1 MTLTPDA
8 RILFATRAVR
18 TFAYGLLAVILAL
31 YLAARGFS
39 DEHIGLIFT
48 LTLVGDAVLSL
59 GIAGVADRL
68 GRRRI
73 LVASCVLVVIA
84 GVVFVTTPSAIVLTL
99 AAVIGTISPSGA
111 EVGPFLSIE
120 QAAISQEVDAR
131 DRTRV
136 FGYYQLVGSFSNAS
150 GALAGGWIA
159 QRITTH
165 GHAEI
170 DGYRA
175 VILLYA
181 ALGVVMALLFVR
193 LSPNVEP
200 ARPARARAALHRSR
214 RAVTTLAALFTIDS
228 FGSGLAVQTL
238 LAYWLHRRFG
248 ADVGVLGTIFF
259 ATNVIAGFSALLS
272 APIARRFGLVNTMVW
287 THLPGNML
295 LIAFP
300 FMPTLELSVAALL
313 GRFLVAQMDVPA
325 RTSYMMAIVDDD
337 ERSAASAIANQAK
350 LVGSSLGPFAAGL
363 MGMTAAPFVVA
374 GVLKIAYDLALYRLF
389 RRVRPPG
396 DVPPNETAP
405 RRRDRAS
412 EAP

>member
-8 RILFATRAVR
+8 RLLFATRAVR

-200 ARPARARAALHRSR
+200 TRPVRARAGLHRSR

-287 THLPGNML
+287 THVPGNML